1 MTEKNKISVMLR
13 PATNFLKFRILH
25 IDDSPN
31 RIALAVA
38 LGIFVAYMP
47 IVGLHIFLLLALT
60 CFIKV
65 NRFIAITSVW
75 ISNPLTFALIYYPNY
90 ILGRAILSVLKTPA
104 SVDSYQ
110 AAELFHQAL
119 SPAYVVKNFHTSE
132 FWRQIGNFLAQ
143 IGLEMFI
150 GGLIIGAVAAAA
162 AYTATLHLVIW
173 YRKKHPHR
181 HLTDPRTDPKTE

>member
-1 MTEKNKISVMLR
+1 MTDKNKFIAMLR

-47 IVGLHIFLLLALT
+47 IVGLHILLLLAIT

-65 NRFIAITSVW
+65 NRFVAITSVC
-75 ISNPLTFALIYYPNY
+75 ISNPLTFAPIYYPNY
-90 ILGRAILSVLKTPA
+90 ILGRAILSVLKAPA

-110 AAELFHQAL
+110 AAKLFHQTL
-119 SPAYVVKNFHTSE
+119 STEYVVKNFLTSE
-132 FWRQIGNFLAQ
+132 FWQQIGQLLAQ

-150 GGLIIGAVAAAA
+150 GGLILGAIVATA
-162 AYTATLHLVIW
+162 AYAATLHLVIW

-181 HLTDPRTDPKTE
+181 HLTAPKTEYPR